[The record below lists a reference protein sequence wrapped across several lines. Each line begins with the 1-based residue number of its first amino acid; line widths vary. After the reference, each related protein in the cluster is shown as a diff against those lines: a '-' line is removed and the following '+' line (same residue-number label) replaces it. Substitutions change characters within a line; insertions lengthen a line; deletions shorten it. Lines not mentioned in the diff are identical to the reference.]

1 MLATKK
7 LYYKGEP
14 KRGFAPSLKS
24 LPLPLD
30 KGKGKK
36 GIGLIKNIISPIETE
51 IIEKLTAGTR
61 VLISGVIYT
70 ARDAAHYR
78 LIQALNKG
86 NRLPFDLKGQ
96 TLYYMGPS
104 PARPGMII
112 GSAGPTTSSRM
123 DIYTPRLIAAGIRA
137 MIGKGNR
144 SPEVREAIKK
154 YKAVYLAAIG
164 GAGALL
170 HKSIKQVEAI
180 AYEDLGAEAI
190 LRLNVESFPAI
201 VANDIYGEDL
211 FEQGKAKYQRGRK

>member
-1 MLATKK
+1 M
-7 LYYKGEP
+7 
-14 KRGFAPSLKS
+14 
-24 LPLPLD
+24 
-30 KGKGKK
+30 
-36 GIGLIKNIISPIETE
+36 
-51 IIEKLTAGTR
+51 GTR

-78 LIQALNKG
+78 LVQALDKG
-86 NRLPFDLKGQ
+86 DKPPFDLNGQ

-104 PARPGMII
+104 PAQPDQVI

-144 SPEVREAIKK
+144 SSAVKEAIKK
-154 YKAVYLAAIG
+154 YKAVYFATIG

-170 HKSIKQVEAI
+170 AKSIKQVEVI

-190 LRLNVESFPAI
+190 LRLNVEDFPAI

-211 FEQGKAKYQRGRK
+211 FDQGKARYQRRG

>member
-1 MLATKK
+1 MQ
-7 LYYKGEP
+7 
-14 KRGFAPSLKS
+14 SI
-24 LPLPLD
+24 PLPLI
-30 KGKGKK
+30 KGKGIK
-36 GIGLIKNIISPIETE
+36 GIGLISNITSPIDAET
-51 IIEKLTAGTR
+51 IEKLTVGTK

-78 LIQALNKG
+78 LVQALSKG
-86 NRLPFDLKGQ
+86 ERLPFDLVGQ

-104 PARPGMII
+104 PTRPGQVI

-144 SPEVREAIKK
+144 SQEVKEAIKR
-154 YKAVYLAAIG
+154 YKAVYLATIG
-164 GAGALL
+164 GAAAIIA
-170 HKSIKQVEAI
+170 KSIKQVEVI

-190 LRLNVESFPAI
+190 LRLYVEDFPAI

-211 FEQGKAKYQRGRK
+211 FEQGKAKYQRGV